1 MNLGTMVVLLVLLAV
16 VTLIVRSMVKAKKS
30 GISLQCGCDCSHCS
44 GICHQAVNADRL
56 VREQYEVADRGQ
68 YN

>member
-1 MNLGTMVVLLVLLAV
+1 MNLGTMLVLLVLLAI

-30 GISLQCGCDCSHCS
+30 GRSLQCGCDCEHCG
-44 GICHQAVNADRL
+44 GICHQVKRAEKL
-56 VREQYEVADRGQ
+56 VREQYEVADRGR